1 MMNMDKKH
9 NSFFSNLKG
18 KYKLFSMNN
27 AKHRIFSRKKA
38 GSKKCEN
45 EKIKGINVSFENT
58 YLDSIVNSSNEHISS
73 NCMSSSPDNMSH
85 DSNNSNSQERQGSK
99 FEYKLSKSTTKIENK
114 TAINSNSSPSLNETF
129 SDNSS
134 TSLFSDSSTIL
145 SSKYKSNH
153 SSDTQSSTYNR
164 SNIQDYNQNTDYNCS
179 DTSRK
184 ENISQGQGIP
194 IKKRIENAVEGKK
207 KTKLQ
212 PYKRNNSGENNNYRE
227 SKPYLNKEILDI
239 LNSKYHN
246 REEKRTTQQVVAI
259 EDLGVDDKNTEVNAI
274 SRSENNSYRQ
284 EVERYLFKDLNV
296 YFGWETP
303 LVIPIITEP
312 DCCYQS
318 SYSNYDILIDYACI
332 DGDKCHLCSFIE
344 GIH

>member
-1 MMNMDKKH
+1 MMTMDKKH
-9 NSFFSNLKG
+9 NSFFSNLKD
-18 KYKLFSMNN
+18 KYKVFSMNN

-58 YLDSIVNSSNEHISS
+58 YSDSIVNSSNEHISS
-73 NCMSSSPDNMSH
+73 NCMSSSSDNMSH
-85 DSNNSNSQERQGSK
+85 DSNNCISQERQGSK
-99 FEYKLSKSTTKIENK
+99 FEYKLSKSTTKIENN
-114 TAINSNSSPSLNETF
+114 TAINSNSSPSLNEIF

-134 TSLFSDSSTIL
+134 TSLFSDSSTSL
-145 SSKYKSNH
+145 NSKYKSKY
-153 SSDTQSSTYNR
+153 SSDTQSSTYR

-194 IKKRIENAVEGKK
+194 IKKRIENTVEGKE
-207 KTKLQ
+207 KTKPQL
-212 PYKRNNSGENNNYRE
+212 YKRNNSGENNNYRE

-239 LNSKYHN
+239 LNSKNLN

-259 EDLGVDDKNTEVNAI
+259 EDLGVDDKNIEINAT

-284 EVERYLFKDLNV
+284 EVERCSFKDLNV

-318 SYSNYDILIDYACI
+318 SYSNYDVLIDYACI
-332 DGDKCHLCSFIE
+332 DGDKYHLCSFIE